1 MEKQT
6 GQLKITEN
14 HLLLPM
20 IWEGNLNIH
29 SNMPLMESSRFKS
42 VILHGD
48 TIFTLAISLIEKQ
61 EIPFTK
67 IHEFTSYYKKSIT
80 VGDEIYVVYRLRGE
94 VLRFSVYKKEDE
106 LVMEGSL
113 IYFCEER
120 MLEI

>member
-29 SNMPLMESSRFKS
+29 SNMPLMENSRFKS

>member
-29 SNMPLMESSRFKS
+29 SNIPLMESSRFKS

>member
-67 IHEFTSYYKKSIT
+67 IHEFTSYYKKVSQWVT
-80 VGDEIYVVYRLRGE
+80 K
-94 VLRFSVYKKEDE
+94 F
-106 LVMEGSL
+106 M
-113 IYFCEER
+113 
-120 MLEI
+120 